1 MSKLIVR
8 GGKALRG
15 SVTPIPNKNSFL
27 AALPAALLTSKEII
41 YKNVPDTSDL
51 KKLFVIMEELGTIV
65 RREGKDVVLKT
76 PKILT
81 SKINLEKGGE
91 FRGSLLL
98 VGGLLARTGVA
109 WAPIPGGC
117 DLGMRSIEAHV
128 SIFRKLGVRV
138 KRIGN
143 YAVFTA
149 PKIYKKEY
157 RVWQVEASVSATENA
172 AIYLAGSKSKATIED
187 AAAEPHVSD
196 LLNLLARMGAKVTG
210 MGSNRISIEG
220 GEMVGG
226 VFKAGPDFVD
236 IAGYIVA
243 AGVTKGRIKIRGA
256 NQWEVVGGM
265 RNWFEL
271 FGIKFIEE
279 GKDLIVDGSKGLK
292 FDLEKGGLPLAA
304 EGLPK
309 LSPRPW
315 PGFPVDVIPVMAT
328 LACKTKGRLLLQ
340 NWMYESGL
348 EFVRELN
355 SMGADIFVSDPQRI
369 IINGGITFKGGEVTP
384 PAVIQSV
391 KACFL
396 AALADKGETIING
409 ADILQRR
416 YPNIE
421 KVYRSLGAK
430 VELK

>member
-15 SVTPIPNKNSFL
+15 TVTPIPNKNALL
-27 AALPAALLTSKEII
+27 AALPAALLSSKEVI
-41 YKNVPDTSDL
+41 YRNVPDTSDL
-51 KKLFVIMEELGTIV
+51 RKLFVIMEELGAVIKRKKTTVTI
-65 RREGKDVVLKT
+65 KT
-76 PKILT
+76 PEILT
-81 SKINLEKGGE
+81 SKIDEKKGGE

-98 VGGLLARTGVA
+98 VGGLLARTGEA

-128 SIFRKLGVRV
+128 SIFSKLGVSV

-143 YAVFTA
+143 YAVFKA
-149 PKIYKKEY
+149 PAKVKKDY
-157 RVWQVEASVSATENA
+157 QVWQIEASVSATENA
-172 AIYLAGSKSKATIED
+172 AIYLAGTRNKAVIED

-196 LLNLLARMGAKVTG
+196 LLNLLSRMGAKIDG
-210 MGSNRISIEG
+210 IGSNRIFIEG
-220 GEMVGG
+220 GEMGG
-226 VFKAGPDFVD
+226 AEFNAGPDFVD
-236 IAGYIVA
+236 IAGFVVA
-243 AGVTKGRIKIRGA
+243 AGVTKGKILIKGA
-256 NQWEVVGGM
+256 NKWEVVGGM

-271 FGIKFIEE
+271 FGIKFVEK
-279 GKDLIVDGSKGLK
+279 GKDLLVDGSGGLR
-292 FDLEKGGLPLAA
+292 FDLKKGGLPLAA
-304 EGLPK
+304 DGLPK

-355 SMGADIFVSDPQRI
+355 FMGADIFVADPQRI
-369 IINGGITFKGGEVTP
+369 IINGGIKFRGGEITP
-384 PAVIQSV
+384 PSVIQSV

-396 AALADKGETIING
+396 AALADDSTTIING
-409 ADILQRR
+409 AEILQRR
-416 YPNIE
+416 YPNIQR
-421 KVYRSLGAK
+421 VYKKLGAR